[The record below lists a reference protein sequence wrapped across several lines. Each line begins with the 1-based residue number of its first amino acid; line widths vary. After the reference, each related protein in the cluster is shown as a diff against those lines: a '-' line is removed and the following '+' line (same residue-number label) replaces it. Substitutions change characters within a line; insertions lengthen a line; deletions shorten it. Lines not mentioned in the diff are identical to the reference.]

1 MLGQI
6 IVLIIIKN
14 PQITASMAVI
24 FDRTILSAPE
34 VVIFGSVQVV
44 FFYCPFLD
52 FLNHGV
58 TTVTVGVTSFTNH
71 SVALVTYFLKRTS
84 KLYNQQPLR
93 L

>member
-34 VVIFGSVQVV
+34 AVIFGSLQVV

-52 FLNHGV
+52 YLNHGV
-58 TTVTVGVTSFTNH
+58 TTVTLTTVYQGTKYFNLCLTSTLGCH
-71 SVALVTYFLKRTS
+71 
-84 KLYNQQPLR
+84 
-93 L
+93 

>member
-34 VVIFGSVQVV
+34 AVIFGSLQVV

-52 FLNHGV
+52 YLNHDV

-71 SVALVTYFLKRTS
+71 SECLGYTYLFYLFSRLFLSITRH
-84 KLYNQQPLR
+84 
-93 L
+93 

>member
-34 VVIFGSVQVV
+34 AVIFGSLQVV

-52 FLNHGV
+52 YLNHGV

-71 SVALVTYFLKRTS
+71 SELEVERET
-84 KLYNQQPLR
+84 
-93 L
+93 